1 MIEQRI
7 VLPASSTH
15 RACRCRI
22 FVNAG
27 SGSAFPSFD
36 ADFVDVLSALD
47 AERYIFYRSVQGLV
61 ADTTLI
67 NAGDG
72 LPMFLEA
79 VFEESR
85 GATYEI

>member
-1 MIEQRI
+1 M
-7 VLPASSTH
+7 
-15 RACRCRI
+15 
-22 FVNAG
+22 
-27 SGSAFPSFD
+27 
-36 ADFVDVLSALD
+36 DVLSALD